1 MNRILSIF
9 GFFRHGH
16 AESVSMRRDPLLLF
30 RTFAPSLIERQELEV
45 THFHAPEV
53 LAQWVRQSEAPNRL
67 RLNWAVCSEGGRE
80 S

>member
-16 AESVSMRRDPLLLF
+16 AEGMSMRPDPFLLF
-30 RTFAPSLIERQELEV
+30 RTFAPTLIETQELEV
-45 THFHAPEV
+45 THSHAPAV
-53 LAQWVRQSEAPNRL
+53 LARWVRQSESPNGL

>member
-16 AESVSMRRDPLLLF
+16 AERAPMRRDPFLLF
-30 RTFAPSLIERQELEV
+30 RTFAPTLIEKQELEA
-45 THFHAPEV
+45 THFHAPAV
-53 LAQWVRQSEAPNRL
+53 LGRWVRQSESPNGL

>member
-16 AESVSMRRDPLLLF
+16 AERVSMQHDPFLLF
-30 RTFAPSLIERQELEV
+30 RTFAPSLIEEQELQV
-45 THFHAPEV
+45 THFHAPSV
-53 LAQWVRQSEAPNRL
+53 LARWVRQSESPNGL
-67 RLNWAVCSEGGRE
+67 RLNWAVCSEGDRE